1 MDLLKNKVETLPR
14 IGKAMAAKLK
24 ALGILTWED
33 LIYYFPFRYDDFSLI
48 TLIVDLRS
56 GTRANVTGTVEMI
69 ATKQSANRRL
79 KITEA
84 LVSDSSG
91 LVKVVWFNQPFIA
104 NNIKSGDKIS
114 LAGKVDED
122 FTGPYFSSP
131 MYEKIVGGQNIHT
144 SGLVPNYHLTQGLS
158 QKQLRFF
165 ISETLKLVGVVEDWL
180 PKLIKQKND
189 LADLAWSIKEIH
201 FPQDDKSLAKAKYR
215 LSFDELFLL
224 QLEAQLMKQGLSIKT
239 AKMIDFKG
247 EEIRRFTSQLPFDL
261 TAAQKKATWE
271 ILQDI
276 SSKKPMT
283 RLLEGDVGSGK
294 TIVAMICA
302 LNTSLNFNQTAV
314 MAPTEILAK
323 QHYNTFVKFL
333 ADWPIK
339 IGLITAS
346 EKKLSS
352 RSDSKRLKVNEI
364 TEAADIIIGTHALIQ
379 EKITFR
385 DLALTI
391 IDEQHRFGVLQR
403 GELIIKKGN
412 QENIVPHLLSMT
424 ATPIP
429 RTMALALY
437 DELSISIIKQSP
449 VGRQPVETKII
460 TSSERP
466 KAYDL
471 IINELKANHQVFI
484 ICPLIDPSDK
494 FGAKSAKE
502 EYERL
507 NKEIF
512 SDYEVGLLHGK
523 LSAKEKERIMSDFVS
538 GQIKVLVSTAVVEV
552 GVDIPNA
559 TVMMIESAERFGLA
573 QLHQYRGRVGRGEN
587 KSYCLLMAEDISMK
601 SLERL
606 KCLEQYSSG
615 FDLAEVDL
623 KFRGPGEVF
632 GVLQKGF
639 PELKL
644 ANLFDLDLMKL
655 AKDSAKEFIK
665 NNPAGLEDQIIKAK
679 LNNQTSVHLE

>member
-1 MDLLKNKVETLPR
+1 MNLLNNKVEALPR

-24 ALGILTWED
+24 SLNILTWED

-48 TLIVDLRS
+48 TLISDLRS
-56 GTRANVTGTVEMI
+56 NTRANVTGIVEMI

-84 LVSDSSG
+84 LISDSSG
-91 LVKVVWFNQPFIA
+91 LVKAVWFNQPFIA

-122 FTGPYFSSP
+122 FTGPYFNSP
-131 MYEKIVGGQNIHT
+131 MYERITSGQNIHT

-165 ISETLKLVGVVEDWL
+165 ISETLKLVGAINDWL
-180 PKLIKQKND
+180 PESVKQNND

-201 FPQDDKSLAKAKYR
+201 FPKDNKSLAKAKYR
-215 LSFDELFLL
+215 LSFDELLLL
-224 QLEAQLMKQGLSIKT
+224 QLDVQLMKQGLLDKK
-239 AKMIDFKG
+239 AKAIDFKG
-247 EEIRRFTSQLPFDL
+247 EEIRRFTSHLPFDL
-261 TAAQKKATWE
+261 TMAQKKASWE

-276 SSKKPMT
+276 NSEKPMT
-283 RLLEGDVGSGK
+283 KLLEGDVGSGK

-302 LNTSLNFNQTAV
+302 LNNSLNFNQTAV

-323 QHYNTFVKFL
+323 QHYNTFIKFL

-352 RSDSKRLKVNEI
+352 RSDTKRLKVNEI
-364 TEAADIIIGTHALIQ
+364 TEEADIIIGTHSLIQ
-379 EKITFR
+379 EKVSFR
-385 DLALTI
+385 DLTLTI

-403 GELIIKKGN
+403 GELIIKKDN
-412 QENIVPHLLSMT
+412 QTNIVPHLLSMT

-449 VGRQPVETKII
+449 AGRQPIETKII
-460 TSSERP
+460 TSSERS

-471 IINELKANHQVFI
+471 IINEIKAGHQVFI

-507 NKEIF
+507 NKEVF
-512 SDYEVGLLHGK
+512 FDYEVGLLHGK
-523 LSAKEKERIMSDFVS
+523 LSAKEKERIMSEFIS
-538 GQIKVLVSTAVVEV
+538 GKIKVLVSTAVVEV

-573 QLHQYRGRVGRGEN
+573 QLHQYRGRVGRGEA

-615 FDLAEVDL
+615 FDLAEADL

-655 AKDSAKEFIK
+655 AKDSAKELIK
-665 NNPAGLEDQIIKAK
+665 NSPNSLETTIIKEK
-679 LNNQTSVHLE
+679 LKNQNSIHLE